1 MTGSGCLQRALP
13 DLWGI
18 GKMAKQKAAPVRDEK
33 RAAADY
39 YKLNRQ
45 AVEDLVTADET
56 NSPPVSEEELRRYT
70 SGPKVKMSHWLKIA
84 LIKAW
89 FFAAVCYFFLWGAFV
104 SNVVDQIVITGIAL
118 GFVID
123 ILVNNLLRFME
134 KTPGANNGWMLVSK
148 KGFVSLP
155 LNVVYG
161 LVLIFCGVQT
171 YEVINRLLVMLLNMP
186 AGEIPLGVGP
196 ILFGILTMGWDALF
210 LLMKRTLRRIVE
222 DAKAAVKR

>member
-1 MTGSGCLQRALP
+1 
-13 DLWGI
+13 
-18 GKMAKQKAAPVRDEK
+18 MAKQKQAPARDEK

-45 AVEDLVTADET
+45 AVEDLVTADES

-70 SGPKVKMSHWLKIA
+70 SGPKVKMSHWLKIV

-104 SNVVDQIVITGIAL
+104 SNVVDQIVVTGIAL

-134 KTPGANNGWMLVSK
+134 KTPGANDGWILVSK

-161 LVLIFCGVQT
+161 LVLMLCVVET
-171 YEVINRLLVMLLNMP
+171 YEVINRLLTLLLRLP

-196 ILFGILTMGWDALF
+196 ILFGLLAMGWDALF
-210 LLMKRTLRRIVE
+210 LLMKRTLRRIVA
-222 DAKAAVKR
+222 DAKASLRR

>member
-1 MTGSGCLQRALP
+1 
-13 DLWGI
+13 
-18 GKMAKQKAAPVRDEK
+18 MAKQKQAPARDEK

-45 AVEDLVTADET
+45 AVEDLVTADES

-70 SGPKVKMSHWLKIA
+70 SGPGVKMSHWLKIV

-104 SNVVDQIVITGIAL
+104 SNVVDQIVVTGIAL

-134 KTPGANNGWMLVSK
+134 KTPGTNDCWILVSK
-148 KGFVSLP
+148 KGFLSLP

-161 LVLIFCGVQT
+161 LALMLCVVET
-171 YEVINRLLVMLLNMP
+171 YEVLNRLLALLLRTP

-196 ILFGILTMGWDALF
+196 ILFGLLAMGWDALF
-210 LLMKRTLRRIVE
+210 LLMKRTLRRIVA
-222 DAKAAVKR
+222 DAKASVRR